1 MYKIWVNC
9 IYVYQNRVSVI
20 GFSGLLQY
28 RFSVT
33 FFPLL
38 VADSVERCFM
48 DSTGLRSKNL

>member
-1 MYKIWVNC
+1 MGVFKKYFVKFF
-9 IYVYQNRVSVI
+9 QNRVRVM

-33 FFPLL
+33 VFALL

-48 DSTGLRSKNL
+48 DSTGLRSKNS